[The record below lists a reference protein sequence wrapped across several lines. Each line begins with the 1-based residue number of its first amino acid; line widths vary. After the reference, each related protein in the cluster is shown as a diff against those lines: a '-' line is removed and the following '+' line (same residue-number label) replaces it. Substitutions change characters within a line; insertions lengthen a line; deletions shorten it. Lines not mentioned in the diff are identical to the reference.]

1 MAQASGAQLRLR
13 TVMGLLVVAAML
25 SACGDSGDAGSARTF
40 PSGEVV
46 LYTSM
51 PAPIVERLELIFE
64 GVFPD
69 LEGRLWVAPGAESAG
84 GMTLTVVRSPTGPL
98 LDRIIREHRAD
109 GVAADVIWLAHPG
122 AMEQLKT
129 AGVLAP
135 YEPPAGTPIPAAYR
149 DPDGRYVAGRVI
161 NMVLAWNTDELPEGL
176 TDWADLLQNHRSAFP
191 GPRSGAALATVKALR
206 DTFGEEFF
214 RQAAASGVVQ
224 VNDNSAARDALVTGD
239 QQAAVV
245 LDYLVRQAQADG
257 APVDMSFPASG
268 AVVIPS
274 PLGITAA
281 AVNPV
286 AAAAFADFVLSG
298 SGQRVLVEIGSFY
311 PARSD
316 VEPPPGA
323 PPLASVPRLDVD
335 WAELAGEEGEL
346 KALWREAFS

>member
-1 MAQASGAQLRLR
+1 MLAVTA
-13 TVMGLLVVAAML
+13 LVG
-25 SACGDSGDAGSARTF
+25 ACGNGGGAGQATGL
-40 PSGEVV
+40 PAGEVV

-51 PAPIVERLELIFE
+51 PAAIVERLELIFE

-69 LEGRLWVAPGAESAG
+69 LEGQLWVAPGAESAG

-122 AMEQLKT
+122 AMEQLKA

-149 DPDGRYVAGRVI
+149 DPDGQYVAGRVI
-161 NMVLAWNTDELPEGL
+161 NMVIAWNTALLPEGL
-176 TDWADLLQNHRSAFP
+176 TDWPDILQTRGCAFP

-206 DTFGEEFF
+206 DAYGDEFVQ
-214 RQAAASGVVQ
+214 QAAASGVVL
-224 VNDNSAARDALVTGD
+224 VDNNSVARDAIVAGD
-239 QQAAVV
+239 YPAAVV
-245 LDYLVRQAQADG
+245 LDYLIRQAQADG
-257 APVDMSFPASG
+257 SPVDMTFPASG

-281 AVNPV
+281 AANPV

-335 WAELAGEEGEL
+335 WAELAAEEGEL
-346 KALWREAFS
+346 TALWREAFS

>member
-1 MAQASGAQLRLR
+1 MLAITA
-13 TVMGLLVVAAML
+13 LVG
-25 SACGDSGDAGSARTF
+25 ACGNGGGAGRAADL
-40 PSGEVV
+40 PAGEVI

-69 LEGRLWVAPGAESAG
+69 LEGRLWVAPGAESTG
-84 GMTLTVVRSPTGPL
+84 GMMLTVLRAPTGPL

-122 AMEQLKT
+122 AMEQLKA

-135 YEPPAGTPIPAAYR
+135 YAPPADAPIAAAYR
-149 DPDGRYVAGRVI
+149 DPDDRYVAGRVI
-161 NMVLAWNTDELPEGL
+161 NMVIAWNTVLLPEGL
-176 TDWADLLQNHRSAFP
+176 TDWPDILQGHRLAFP

-206 DTFGEEFF
+206 DAYGDEFLQ
-214 RQAAASGVVQ
+214 QAAASGVVQ
-224 VNDNSAARDALVTGD
+224 VDNNSVARDAIVDGD
-239 QQAAVV
+239 YQAAVV
-245 LDYLVRQAQADG
+245 LDYLIRQAQADG
-257 APVDMSFPASG
+257 SPVDMTFPASG

-281 AVNPV
+281 AANPA
-286 AAAAFADFVLSG
+286 AAAAFADFVLSD

-316 VEPPPGA
+316 VDPPPGA
-323 PPLASVPRLDVD
+323 PPLASVPRLDID
-335 WAELAGEEGEL
+335 WTELAGEEGEL
-346 KALWREAFS
+346 TALLREAFS